1 MTELIDKLEKDHSE
15 ALTVKSNQLVSERA
29 EFEKQIHSQKRATKL
44 MICLQNFVRDMLK
57 EKLENREQELQL
69 QIIQVRESADNY
81 CAELEKNRED
91 FENYKLEKSREVD
104 EFKSYKDDSA
114 KKSGQIDAFDA
125 QI

>member
-1 MTELIDKLEKDHSE
+1 
-15 ALTVKSNQLVSERA
+15 
-29 EFEKQIHSQKRATKL
+29 
-44 MICLQNFVRDMLK
+44 MLK

-125 QI
+125 QIQSLKSVQEALEREKDDLLI